1 MVNAVLAAT
10 VDRYPH
16 LAVAVVAVVFLLVA
30 LAFVAD
36 IIVGAAEREDT
47 V

>member
-10 VDRYPH
+10 VDRYPSW
-16 LAVAVVAVVFLLVA
+16 AVAIVFVVLLLVA

-36 IIVGAAEREDT
+36 IIVGWGEREDT